1 MSPNSTSPGP
11 VSALG
16 ADSKTNA
23 ILLNSNRFIVYYLLN
38 QVPLKAKLAD

>member
-16 ADSKTNA
+16 ADSKINS
-23 ILLNSNRFIVYYLLN
+23 ILLGEIRGQS
-38 QVPLKAKLAD
+38 